1 MCGINGYVQ
10 FEKSLKP
17 GEIESLINLM
27 NDKIIHRGPDEDG
40 VFACEALGLGMRR
53 LSIIDISTGKQPIYN
68 EDKSLVIV
76 LNGEVYNY
84 KALREDLLQKG
95 HIFTTTSDTE
105 TVLHC
110 FEEYGVGCLDKLN
123 GMYAFAIYDFKNQKV
138 TVARDRIGEK
148 PLYYYSDGEK
158 LLFAS

>member
-10 FEKSLKP
+10 FKESLNTE
-17 GEIESLINLM
+17 EIERLINLM

-40 VFACEALGLGMRR
+40 VFADDSLGLGMRR

-84 KALREDLLQKG
+84 KSLREDLIQKG
-95 HIFTTTSDTE
+95 HKFTTTSDTE

-110 FEEYGVGCLDKLN
+110 FEEYGTGCFDKLN
-123 GMYAFAIYDFKNQKV
+123 GMYAFAVYDFKNKKV
-138 TVARDRIGEK
+138 TM
-148 PLYYYSDGEK
+148 
-158 LLFAS
+158 